1 MTFDIQQKIFDRDGM
16 PIEKKAMQYQ
26 DELAQ
31 LFDQSPEGQALRNED
46 VDGGW
51 FGMVIDYG
59 INYLSVTP
67 PHMTPSGLREI
78 LFDIFPRKVSTTA
91 DEAPAIIRELRAFWQ
106 FLQREFHLENA
117 AACLKVLDDR
127 AARELKKKLSD
138 PANFGIAK
146 SFFMMGLERGFD
158 MTTEEGMN
166 EWMVIYNA
174 EIATG
179 AGPRLPLPG
188 EQSQSARQFRAK
200 LEPRKARRNSK
211 KHRNLKWN

>member
-1 MTFDIQQKIFDRDGM
+1 MTFDIRQKIFDRDGV
-16 PIEKKAMQYQ
+16 PIEKKARQYQ
-26 DELAQ
+26 DELIQ
-31 LFDQSPEGQALRNED
+31 LFKQSPEGEAIRNEG

-51 FGMVIDYG
+51 FTMVIDFG
-59 INYLSVTP
+59 INYLGVTP

-91 DEAPAIIRELRAFWQ
+91 DEAPNIIRELQAFWQ

-117 AACLKVLDDR
+117 AACLKVLDEK

-138 PANFGIAK
+138 PANFGFAK
-146 SFFMMGLERGFD
+146 SFFMQGLERGFD

-166 EWMVIYNA
+166 KWMETYNA
-174 EIATG
+174 ELATG
-179 AGPRLPLPG
+179 VSPHIPFLG
-188 EQSQSARQFRAK
+188 EQSQSTQKFQVE
-200 LEPRKARRNSK
+200 LQPRTARRSRK